1 MKFINSAVIA
11 VLSLHTSSAFTNTG
25 KSPSITFTQ
34 SKSAT
39 FAPFNYGLLLKNQD
53 VSLHVEA
60 TRITMPALSSTM
72 KEGRVIS
79 WMKSEG
85 DAVSAG
91 EVLYVV
97 ESDKADM
104 DVEGKIEHLPF
115 IIFLCSKQSQL
126 LLISMLYFSSL

>member
-1 MKFINSAVIA
+1 
-11 VLSLHTSSAFTNTG
+11 
-25 KSPSITFTQ
+25 
-34 SKSAT
+34 
-39 FAPFNYGLLLKNQD
+39 
-53 VSLHVEA
+53 
-60 TRITMPALSSTM
+60 MPALSSTM